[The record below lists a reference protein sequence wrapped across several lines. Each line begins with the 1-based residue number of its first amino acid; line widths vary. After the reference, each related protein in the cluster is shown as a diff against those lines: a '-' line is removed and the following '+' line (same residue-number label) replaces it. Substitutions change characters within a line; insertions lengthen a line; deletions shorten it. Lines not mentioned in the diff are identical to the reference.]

1 MIADIIHAVIASTAV
16 FADKLC
22 TTVTGA
28 AIRAGLLLIINV
40 AVAAVGTCHVFLEM
54 ALKAG
59 VFLIRIAPAVTVH
72 TAAADTTPPTGRTV
86 HEACTTVFTDQISV
100 FFKMAV
106 IAEMVSTFGAH
117 TAAGIITLAAVRTQI
132 GVHTTLTTAETMDLV
147 IPCTFHTHF
156 AIFAELRVV
165 GAFMTYLTMILLPA
179 VSAAVG
185 TAVVTAGA
193 DPVVTGSLTT
203 EFTFHIDVPRIDVEC

>member
-40 AVAAVGTCHVFLEM
+40 AFSAVGTCHVFLEM

-179 VSAAVG
+179 VSAAVR

-193 DPVVTGSLTT
+193 DPFITGTFAA
-203 EFTFHIDVPRIDVEC
+203 EFTFYIDIPRKSGES